1 VAESFAAAPTD
12 PKETSMTG
20 RFVALMLAVSLAVVI
35 VTAPKVLGEEARPN
49 ADEDCVL
56 QCDKESDKCMAE
68 AGSDESKA
76 KACDDRYSECL
87 SKCK

>member
-1 VAESFAAAPTD
+1 MSGKFL
-12 PKETSMTG
+12 G
-20 RFVALMLAVSLAVVI
+20 LMLAVSVTTVVL
-35 VTAPKVLGEEARPN
+35 TAPSVLGEGARPN

-68 AGSDESKA
+68 AGSDEAKA

-87 SKCK
+87 SRCK

>member
-1 VAESFAAAPTD
+1 
-12 PKETSMTG
+12 MTG
-20 RFVALMLAVSLAVVI
+20 RLVALVLALSLAVV
-35 VTAPKVLGEEARPN
+35 VVAAPKVLGEEARPN

-56 QCDKESDKCMAE
+56 QCDKESDKCMEE
-68 AGSDESKA
+68 AGSDETKA

>member
-1 VAESFAAAPTD
+1 MRGKLVSIMSVVCLAMIVAVAP
-12 PKETSMTG
+12 
-20 RFVALMLAVSLAVVI
+20 R
-35 VTAPKVLGEEARPN
+35 VLGGEARPN

-56 QCDKESDKCMAE
+56 QCDKESDKCMEE
-68 AGSDESKA
+68 AGSDENKA